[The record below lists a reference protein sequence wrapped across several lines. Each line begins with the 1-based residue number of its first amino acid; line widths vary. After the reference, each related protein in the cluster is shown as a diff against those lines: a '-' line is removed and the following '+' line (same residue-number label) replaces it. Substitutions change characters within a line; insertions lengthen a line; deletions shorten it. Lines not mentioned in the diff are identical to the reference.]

1 MQHVS
6 DRLSYNPCAF
16 KIPAGDIMPTLMQRG
31 VVALLFGA
39 STLSAQP
46 VIAQTASLTGPVPVA
61 EQPASSPP
69 EYVRAGKLL
78 DVRSGK
84 TLENQIIVIRGQR
97 IDRVGPAS
105 EQPIPAGAKVV
116 DLSQATVLPGLIDC
130 HTHIM
135 LADTD
140 NSHYEEYLLKDSYQY
155 RTILATLNVK
165 RDLDAGFTAM
175 RDVETE
181 GAMYSDVDV
190 RNAINQGL
198 IPGPRLKVA
207 TRGISSTGGYEL
219 EGYAPQVKV
228 PSGVQLVDG
237 PYEARKAVRE
247 QFNYGADL
255 IKMYGN
261 DRYRFLPNGRILSVA
276 NFSFEEVQAIVDEAR
291 LKGLK
296 VACHAYDGPGLHY
309 CIDAGVASIEHG
321 IQLDDEAIR
330 KMVVKGTY
338 LVPTL
343 QVYCCA
349 LEKGDLAMS
358 GGKTSRVAI
367 HEASFKKA
375 LAAGVKIAFGTD
387 AGSFPHGTQAIE
399 FEWMTR
405 YGMSPLDAIR
415 AATINA
421 ADLLGWADDIG
432 ALEPGKYADLIAVD
446 GNPLSD
452 IKELEHVK
460 FVMKGGEVVR
470 NDYVK

>member
-1 MQHVS
+1 MTS
-6 DRLSYNPCAF
+6 FILRIL
-16 KIPAGDIMPTLMQRG
+16 IPLL
-31 VVALLFGA
+31 VAA
-39 STLSAQP
+39 IAPSALP
-46 VIAQTASLTGPVPVA
+46 VLAQTASLTGPVPVA
-61 EQPASSPP
+61 EQPASSI

-84 TLENQIIVIRGQR
+84 VLDDQIIVIRGAR
-97 IDRVGPAS
+97 IDRVAPARE
-105 EQPIPAGAKVV
+105 EQIPADAKVV
-116 DLSQATVLPGLIDC
+116 DLSRATVLPGLIDC

-165 RDLDAGFTAM
+165 RDLEAGFTAM

-261 DRYRFLPNGRILSVA
+261 DRYRFLPTGQIRSVA

-321 IQLDDEAIR
+321 IQLDDDAIH
-330 KMVVKGTY
+330 KMVAKGTY

-367 HEASFKKA
+367 HEVSFKKA
-375 LAAGVKIAFGTD
+375 LAAGVRIAFGTD
-387 AGSFPHGTQAIE
+387 AGSFPHGSQAVE

-415 AATINA
+415 SATVNA
-421 ADLLGWADDIG
+421 ADLLGWTDDIG

-452 IKELEHVK
+452 IKQLEHVQ

>member
-1 MQHVS
+1 MIHV
-6 DRLSYNPCAF
+6 REAVFTTVLLAGIAF
-16 KIPAGDIMPTLMQRG
+16 TARALPA
-31 VVALLFGA
+31 A
-39 STLSAQP
+39 AQN
-46 VIAQTASLTGPVPVA
+46 ASLTGPTPVA
-61 EQPASSPP
+61 QQANATA
-69 EYVRAGKLL
+69 EYVRAGRLL

-84 TLENQIIVIRGQR
+84 MLNDQVIVIRGDR
-97 IDRVGPAS
+97 IERVAAAGA
-105 EQPIPAGAKVV
+105 EPIPSGAKVV
-116 DLSQATVLPGLIDC
+116 DLSHATVLPGLIDC

-140 NSHYEEYLLKDSYQY
+140 NSHYDDILLKQSYQY

-207 TRGISSTGGYEL
+207 TRGISSTGGYAL
-219 EGYAPQVKV
+219 EGYAPQVIV
-228 PSGVQLVDG
+228 PSGVQMVDG

-255 IKMYGN
+255 IKVYGT
-261 DRYRFLPNGRILSVA
+261 DRYRFLPNGQEVSVA
-276 NFSFEEVQAIVDEAR
+276 NFSLEEMQAIVDEAR

-321 IQLDDEAIR
+321 IQLDDDAIHA
-330 KMVVKGTY
+330 MVARGTY

-343 QVYCCA
+343 RVYCCE
-349 LEKGDLAMS
+349 LEKADLAMT
-358 GGKTSRVAI
+358 GGKTSRMAI
-367 HEASFKKA
+367 HKVSFQKA

-387 AGSFPHGTQAIE
+387 AGSFPHGTQAVE

-405 YGMSPLDAIR
+405 YGMSPLQAIR
-415 AATINA
+415 SATLSA
-421 ADLLGWADDIG
+421 ADLMGWSDDIG
-432 ALEPGKYADLIAVD
+432 AIEAGKYADIIAVD
-446 GNPLSD
+446 GDVLKD
-452 IKELEHVK
+452 VTQLEHVK
-460 FVMKGGEVVR
+460 FVMKGGAVVR

>member
-84 TLENQIIVIRGQR
+84 LLDNQIIVIRGQR
-97 IDRVGPAS
+97 IDCVGPAS
-105 EQPIPAGAKVV
+105 EQPRIRG
-116 DLSQATVLPGLIDC
+116 S
-130 HTHIM
+130 
-135 LADTD
+135 
-140 NSHYEEYLLKDSYQY
+140 
-155 RTILATLNVK
+155 
-165 RDLDAGFTAM
+165 
-175 RDVETE
+175 
-181 GAMYSDVDV
+181 
-190 RNAINQGL
+190 
-198 IPGPRLKVA
+198 RLKVA

-261 DRYRFLPNGRILSVA
+261 DRYRFLPNGKILSVA
-276 NFSFEEVQAIVDEAR
+276 NFSFEEVQAIVDEAH

-321 IQLDDEAIR
+321 IQLDDEAIH

-349 LEKGDLAMS
+349 LEKGDLIMS

-452 IKELEHVK
+452 IRQLEHVR
-460 FVMKGGEVVR
+460 FVMKSGEVVR

>member
-1 MQHVS
+1 MTS
-6 DRLSYNPCAF
+6 FILRIL
-16 KIPAGDIMPTLMQRG
+16 IPLL
-31 VVALLFGA
+31 VAA
-39 STLSAQP
+39 IAPSALP
-46 VIAQTASLTGPVPVA
+46 VLAQTASLIGPVPVA
-61 EQPASSPP
+61 EQPASSI

-84 TLENQIIVIRGQR
+84 VLDDQIIVIRGAR
-97 IDRVGPAS
+97 IDRVAPARE
-105 EQPIPAGAKVV
+105 EQIPAGAKVV
-116 DLSQATVLPGLIDC
+116 DLSRATVLPGLIDC

-165 RDLDAGFTAM
+165 RDLEAGFTAM

-261 DRYRFLPNGRILSVA
+261 DRYRFLPNGQIRSVA
-276 NFSFEEVQAIVDEAR
+276 NFSFDEVQAIVDEAR

-309 CIDAGVASIEHG
+309 CIDAGVASVEHG
-321 IQLDDEAIR
+321 IQLDDDAIL
-330 KMVVKGTY
+330 KMVAKGTY

-367 HEASFKKA
+367 HEVSFKKA
-375 LAAGVKIAFGTD
+375 LAAGVRIAFGTD
-387 AGSFPHGTQAIE
+387 AGSFPHGTQAVE

-415 AATINA
+415 SATVNA
-421 ADLLGWADDIG
+421 ADLLGWTDDIG

-452 IKELEHVK
+452 IKQLEHVK

>member
-1 MQHVS
+1 MTS
-6 DRLSYNPCAF
+6 FILRIL
-16 KIPAGDIMPTLMQRG
+16 IPLL
-31 VVALLFGA
+31 VAA
-39 STLSAQP
+39 IAPSALP
-46 VIAQTASLTGPVPVA
+46 VLAQTASLTGPVPVA
-61 EQPASSPP
+61 EQPASSI

-84 TLENQIIVIRGQR
+84 VLDNQIIVIRGAR
-97 IDRVGPAS
+97 IDRVAPARE
-105 EQPIPAGAKVV
+105 EQIPADAKVV
-116 DLSQATVLPGLIDC
+116 DLSRATVLPGLIDC

-165 RDLDAGFTAM
+165 RDLEAGFTAM

-261 DRYRFLPNGRILSVA
+261 DRYRFLPTGQIRSVA

-321 IQLDDEAIR
+321 IQLDDDAIH
-330 KMVVKGTY
+330 KMVAKGTY

-367 HEASFKKA
+367 HEVSFKKA
-375 LAAGVKIAFGTD
+375 LAAGVRIAFGTD
-387 AGSFPHGTQAIE
+387 AGSFPHGTQAVE

-415 AATINA
+415 SATVNA
-421 ADLLGWADDIG
+421 ADLLGWTDDIG

-452 IKELEHVK
+452 IKQLEHVQ

>member
-1 MQHVS
+1 M
-6 DRLSYNPCAF
+6 
-16 KIPAGDIMPTLMQRG
+16 
-31 VVALLFGA
+31 
-39 STLSAQP
+39 
-46 VIAQTASLTGPVPVA
+46 
-61 EQPASSPP
+61 
-69 EYVRAGKLL
+69 L

-84 TLENQIIVIRGQR
+84 VLDDQIIVIRGAR
-97 IDRVGPAS
+97 IDRVAPAR
-105 EQPIPAGAKVV
+105 EQQIPAGAKVV

-165 RDLDAGFTAM
+165 RDLEAGFTAM

-261 DRYRFLPNGRILSVA
+261 DRYRFLPNGQIRSVA
-276 NFSFEEVQAIVDEAR
+276 NFSFEEIQAIVDEAR

-321 IQLDDEAIR
+321 IQLDDDAIH
-330 KMVVKGTY
+330 KMVAKGTY

-367 HEASFKKA
+367 HEVSFKKA

-387 AGSFPHGTQAIE
+387 AGSFPHGTQAVE

-415 AATINA
+415 SATVNA
-421 ADLLGWADDIG
+421 ADLLGWTDDIG
-432 ALEPGKYADLIAVD
+432 TLEPGKYADLIAVD

-452 IKELEHVK
+452 IKQLEHVK

>member
-1 MQHVS
+1 MTSFILRV
-6 DRLSYNPCAF
+6 LITLLVAA
-16 KIPAGDIMPTLMQRG
+16 IAPA
-31 VVALLFGA
+31 ALPA
-39 STLSAQP
+39 
-46 VIAQTASLTGPVPVA
+46 VAQTASLTGPVPVA
-61 EQPASSPP
+61 EQPASSI
-69 EYVRAGKLL
+69 EYVRAGRLL

-84 TLENQIIVIRGQR
+84 ILDDQIVVIRGAR
-97 IDRVGPAS
+97 IERVAPAR
-105 EQPIPAGAKVV
+105 EQQIPAGAKTV
-116 DLSQATVLPGLIDC
+116 DLSRATVLPGLIDC

-165 RDLDAGFTAM
+165 RDLEAGFTAM

-261 DRYRFLPNGRILSVA
+261 DRYRFLPNGKILSVA

-321 IQLDDEAIR
+321 IQLDDEAIH

-415 AATINA
+415 SATVNA
-421 ADLLGWADDIG
+421 ADLLGWTDDIG
-432 ALEPGKYADLIAVD
+432 AIEPGKYADLIAVD

>member
-1 MQHVS
+1 MARSIERDLTV
-6 DRLSYNPCAF
+6 
-16 KIPAGDIMPTLMQRG
+16 
-31 VVALLFGA
+31 
-39 STLSAQP
+39 TLSGAIVL
-46 VIAQTASLTGPVPVA
+46 VICALAAAAQTAPLTGAVPVA
-61 EQPASSPP
+61 QQRDSSGP
-69 EYVRAGKLL
+69 EYVRAGKML

-84 TLENQIIVIRGQR
+84 MLDNRIIVIRGGR
-97 IDRVGPAS
+97 IERVASAS
-105 EQPIPAGAKVV
+105 EETVPAGATVI
-116 DLSQATVLPGLIDC
+116 DLSHATVLPGLIDC

-140 NSHYEEYLLKDSYQY
+140 NSHYEDFLLKDSYQY

-165 RDLDAGFTAM
+165 RDLEAGFTAM

-207 TRGISSTGGYEL
+207 TRGISSTGGYAL
-219 EGYAPQVKV
+219 QGYAPQVTV
-228 PSGVQLVDG
+228 PTGVQMVDG

-255 IKMYGN
+255 IKIYGT
-261 DRYRFLPNGRILSVA
+261 DRYSFLPNGKVVSVA
-276 NFSFEEVQAIVDEAR
+276 NFSFEEIKAIVDEAR
-291 LKGLK
+291 LKGIK
-296 VACHAYDGPGLHY
+296 VACHAYDGPGLHD

-321 IQLDDEAIR
+321 IELDDEAIR
-330 KMVVKGTY
+330 TMVAKGTY

-349 LEKGDLAMS
+349 LEKADLAMS
-358 GGKTSRVAI
+358 GGKTSRMAI
-367 HEASFKKA
+367 HKASFEKA

-405 YGMSPLDAIR
+405 YGMSPLRAIR
-415 AATINA
+415 AATVNA
-421 ADLLGWADDIG
+421 ADLMGWADDIG
-432 ALEPGKYADLIAVD
+432 AIEAGKYADMIAVD
-446 GNPLSD
+446 GNVLD
-452 IKELEHVK
+452 DVKQLEHVK
-460 FVMKGGEVVR
+460 FVMKGGEVIR
-470 NDYVK
+470 NEYPN

>member
-1 MQHVS
+1 V
-6 DRLSYNPCAF
+6 RLF
-16 KIPAGDIMPTLMQRG
+16 FVG
-31 VVALLFGA
+31 ALTFLA
-39 STLSAQP
+39 A
-46 VIAQTASLTGPVPVA
+46 AMAAPVA
-61 EQPASSPP
+61 GAADLPAAT
-69 EYVRAGKLL
+69 YVHAGKLL

-84 TLENQIIVIRGQR
+84 MLSDQLIVIRGDR
-97 IDRVGPAS
+97 IERVVANGGV
-105 EQPIPAGAKVV
+105 QIPPGSATI
-116 DLSQATVLPGLIDC
+116 DLTHATVLPGLIDC

-135 LADTD
+135 LTDTD
-140 NSHYEEYLLKDSYQY
+140 NSHYDDILLKQSWQY

-165 RDLDAGFTAM
+165 RDLEAGFTSM

-207 TRGISSTGGYEL
+207 TRGISTTGGYGL
-219 EGYAPQVKV
+219 EGYSPEVTV
-228 PSGVQLVDG
+228 PVGVETIDS
-237 PYEARKAVRE
+237 PSEARKAVRE

-255 IKMYGN
+255 IKIYGT
-261 DRYRFLPNGRILSVA
+261 DRYSFLPDGKEVSVA
-276 NFSFEEVQAIVDEAR
+276 DFSLEEVQAIVDEAH

-321 IQLDDEAIR
+321 IQLDDDAIR
-330 KMVVKGTY
+330 KMVAKGIY

-343 QVYCCA
+343 YVYCCA

-358 GGKTSRVAI
+358 GGKTSRLAI
-367 HEASFKKA
+367 HEVSFKKA

-405 YGMSPLDAIR
+405 YGMSPLQAIQ
-415 AATINA
+415 AATISA
-421 ADLLGWADDIG
+421 ADLMGWGDQIG
-432 ALEPGKYADLIAVD
+432 VVEPGKFADVIAVD
-446 GNPLSD
+446 ENPLDD
-452 IKELEHVK
+452 IKQLEHVR
-460 FVMKGGEVVR
+460 FVMKGGTVVR
-470 NDYVK
+470 NEYGK